1 MTKSIGFEPT
11 AYSVPPPTQMKQEG
25 VEPSIPKASGLKPDV
40 YAYSTTAPYLPGG
53 TRTHDPLIK
62 SQVLLPTE
70 LQAVTG
76 AEGFE
81 PSSYGFGDR
90 YATVTPHPYLF

>member
-40 YAYSTTAPYLPGG
+40 YAYSTTAP
-53 TRTHDPLIK
+53 
-62 SQVLLPTE
+62 
-70 LQAVTG
+70 
-76 AEGFE
+76 
-81 PSSYGFGDR
+81 
-90 YATVTPHPYLF
+90 